1 MKTLVFFLI
10 LMLALPLA
18 ALPKAALLGMSAL
31 LPGSGEIALGKNT
44 RGAILIGADVLAF
57 TSWWATN
64 REKNDLIDSYKRY
77 ATVYAG
83 IPEGM
88 DEQYY
93 QHIQEY
99 ISSDEFNQY
108 QELNARNYYL
118 IYTYDPEGYSEYMAI
133 NTYDPSEAWEW
144 QSTQHQDH
152 YDKLRRETQTTKMYE
167 NLSLGAVIL
176 NRVISVIDVAL
187 ISRDRSQGHTL
198 YFSPLQTSGLMLNY
212 QMEF

>member
-1 MKTLVFFLI
+1 VIILLL

-18 ALPKAALLGMSAL
+18 ALPKGALLGMSAL
-31 LPGSGEIALGKNT
+31 LPGTGEIALGRNT
-44 RGAILIGADVLAF
+44 RGAVLLGADVLAF
-57 TSWWATN
+57 TSLWATN
-64 REKNDLIDSYKRY
+64 RQKDDLIDSYERY

-99 ISSDEFNQY
+99 VSSDEFNQF

-118 IYTYDPEGYSEYMAI
+118 IYTYDPEGYSEYMAA

-144 QSTQHQDH
+144 QSEQHQDH
-152 YDKLRRETQTTKMYE
+152 YDKLRRDTQTTKMYV
-167 NLSLGAVIL
+167 NLSLGAIIL

-187 ISRDRSQGHTL
+187 LSRDRQSGHTL
-198 YFSPLQTSGLMLNY
+198 YFSPDRNYGLTLNY
-212 QMEF
+212 RMEF